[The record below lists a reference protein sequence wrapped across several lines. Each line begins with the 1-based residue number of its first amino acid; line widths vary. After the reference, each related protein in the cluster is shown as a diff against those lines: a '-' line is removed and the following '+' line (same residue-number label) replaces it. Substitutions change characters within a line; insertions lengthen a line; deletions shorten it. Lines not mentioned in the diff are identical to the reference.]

1 MGGYTPGPWWADAS
15 RYGTVYIEA
24 NAVIDKRLLQE
35 ICAVGPTES
44 GRGQQLANARLI
56 AAAPTLLEA
65 AFRLCSG
72 GARKITGAWVKR
84 FDACVE
90 SILGFQ
96 PPATYM
102 LDTSA
107 GASA

>member
-1 MGGYTPGPWWADAS
+1 MSDTKTVDVLAVTP
-15 RYGTVYIEA
+15 E
-24 NAVIDKRLLQE
+24 
-35 ICAVGPTES
+35 
-44 GRGQQLANARLI
+44 QQAQI
-56 AAAPTLLEA
+56 EA